1 MRDADKMY
9 VSLQVRSKT
18 ILATPGQIPP
28 KYRIK
33 STLKTI
39 GGGRMGHEAA
49 LPITSSRYWPGKGW
63 VMSV

>member
-28 KYRIK
+28 KCRIK

-49 LPITSSRYWPGKGW
+49 LPIALPHDTGPARDRL
-63 VMSV
+63 